1 MCLFTDAVYVSERER
16 SSGAAASAG
25 LMGNS
30 LLVPRYAE
38 MILTKKKKKKNRT
51 HNHCGSW
58 CRNEAARL
66 VYLTSAEDLQS
77 LQRPFHSI
85 WVKIIQ

>member
-1 MCLFTDAVYVSERER
+1 MCLFTDVYVSERER
-16 SSGAAASAG
+16 SSRAAASAG

-38 MILTKKKKKKNRT
+38 MILTKKTKKNRT

-77 LQRPFHSI
+77 LQRPSHSI

>member
-16 SSGAAASAG
+16 SSRAAASAG

-38 MILTKKKKKKNRT
+38 MILTKKKQKKT
-51 HNHCGSW
+51 EPIITVG
-58 CRNEAARL
+58 
-66 VYLTSAEDLQS
+66 VGAETRRHDW
-77 LQRPFHSI
+77 FI
-85 WVKIIQ
+85 